1 VVAIERVGD
10 GLLAPESKHVSNPQ
24 NYITEDT
31 TIKGSITT
39 ASSLTIAG
47 AIEGDV
53 NAGGEITVLD
63 DALVKGDIS
72 GPNVKILGKVEGRV
86 SATGRLEISASGQ
99 VIGDISV
106 RALHIEEG
114 GTLQGECNMGGKVA
128 AKPAPKPTA
137 SSSASA
143 RVPVSNLPPPGGG

>member
-1 VVAIERVGD
+1 M
-10 GLLAPESKHVSNPQ
+10 SNPQ

-86 SATGRLEISASGQ
+86 SATGRLEISATGQ
-99 VIGDISV
+99 VVGDISV

-114 GTLQGECNMGGKVA
+114 GTLQGECNMGGGKVA

-137 SSSASA
+137 SSPGTRPA
-143 RVPVSNLPPPGGG
+143 VSNIPPPGGA

>member
-1 VVAIERVGD
+1 MT
-10 GLLAPESKHVSNPQ
+10 NPQ

-47 AIEGDV
+47 AVEGDV

-63 DALVKGDIS
+63 DALIKGDVS

-86 SATGRLEISASGQ
+86 SATGRLEISSSGQ

-114 GTLQGECNMGGKVA
+114 GTLEGECKMGGGGKPPR
-128 AKPAPKPTA
+128 PAPTA
-137 SSSASA
+137 PIGTPRPA
-143 RVPVSNLPPPGGG
+143 PPNLPPPGGG

>member
-1 VVAIERVGD
+1 MT
-10 GLLAPESKHVSNPQ
+10 NPQ

-63 DALVKGDIS
+63 DAFVKGDVS
-72 GPNVKILGKVEGRV
+72 GPNIKILGQVEGRV
-86 SATGRLEISASGQ
+86 NATGRLEISSSGQ
-99 VIGDISV
+99 VVGDISV

-114 GTLQGECNMGGKVA
+114 GTLEGECKMGGNGTTTANTKA
-128 AKPAPKPTA
+128 ARPTSTAPVGTPRPAP
-137 SSSASA
+137 
-143 RVPVSNLPPPGGG
+143 SNLPPPGGG

>member
-1 VVAIERVGD
+1 M
-10 GLLAPESKHVSNPQ
+10 SNPQ

-63 DALVKGDIS
+63 DAMVKGDVS
-72 GPNVKILGKVEGRV
+72 GPNVKIQGKVEGRV
-86 SATGRLEISASGQ
+86 NATGRLEISASGQ
-99 VIGDISV
+99 VVGDISV

-114 GTLQGECNMGGKVA
+114 GTLQGECSMGGGA
-128 AKPAPKPTA
+128 AAKAPTPKPSKPAPSATPRPAA
-137 SSSASA
+137 SN
-143 RVPVSNLPPPGGG
+143 VPPPGGA

>member
-1 VVAIERVGD
+1 MT
-10 GLLAPESKHVSNPQ
+10 NPQ

-47 AIEGDV
+47 AVEGDV

-63 DALVKGDIS
+63 DALIKGDVS

-86 SATGRLEISASGQ
+86 SATGRLEISSSGQ
-99 VIGDISV
+99 VLGDISV

-114 GTLQGECNMGGKVA
+114 GTLEGECKMGGGGKA
-128 AKPAPKPTA
+128 ARSTPSAPVGTPRPAP
-137 SSSASA
+137 SS
-143 RVPVSNLPPPGGG
+143 LPPPGGG

>member
-1 VVAIERVGD
+1 MT
-10 GLLAPESKHVSNPQ
+10 NPQ

-63 DALVKGDIS
+63 DALIKGDVS

-86 SATGRLEISASGQ
+86 SATGRLEISSSGQ

-114 GTLQGECNMGGKVA
+114 GTLEGECKMGGS
-128 AKPAPKPTA
+128 AKAPRPTA
-137 SSSASA
+137 AAPAGTPRPAASS
-143 RVPVSNLPPPGGG
+143 LPPPGGA

>member
-1 VVAIERVGD
+1 M
-10 GLLAPESKHVSNPQ
+10 SNPQ

-86 SATGRLEISASGQ
+86 NATGRLEISATGQ
-99 VIGDISV
+99 VMGDISV

-114 GTLQGECNMGGKVA
+114 GTLQGECNMGGGKPVKPGA
-128 AKPAPKPTA
+128 SAPTPTPAPRP
-137 SSSASA
+137 
-143 RVPVSNLPPPGGG
+143 PVSNLPPPGGG

>member
-1 VVAIERVGD
+1 MVAIERVGG
-10 GLLAPESKHVSNPQ
+10 GLWPAESQHVSNPQ

-63 DALVKGDIS
+63 DALVKGDVS

-86 SATGRLEISASGQ
+86 SATGRLEISATGQ

-128 AKPAPKPTA
+128 AKSAPKPAA
-137 SSSASA
+137 SSPSRPA
-143 RVPVSNLPPPGGG
+143 VTNIPPPGGA

>member
-1 VVAIERVGD
+1 MT
-10 GLLAPESKHVSNPQ
+10 NPQ

-47 AIEGDV
+47 AVEGDV

-63 DALVKGDIS
+63 DALIKGDVS

-86 SATGRLEISASGQ
+86 SATGRLEISSSGQ

-114 GTLQGECNMGGKVA
+114 GTLEGECKMGGGGKPPR
-128 AKPAPKPTA
+128 PAPTAPIGTPRPT
-137 SSSASA
+137 
-143 RVPVSNLPPPGGG
+143 PSNLPPPGGG

>member
-1 VVAIERVGD
+1 M
-10 GLLAPESKHVSNPQ
+10 SNPQ

-53 NAGGEITVLD
+53 NAGGEITVLE
-63 DALVKGDIS
+63 DALVKGDVS
-72 GPNVKILGKVEGRV
+72 GPNIKILGKVEGRV
-86 SATGRLEISASGQ
+86 SATGRLEISATGQ
-99 VIGDISV
+99 VLGDISV

-114 GTLQGECNMGGKVA
+114 GTLQGECNMGNGKPMKPTLGA
-128 AKPAPKPTA
+128 TPAPTPA
-137 SSSASA
+137 P
-143 RVPVSNLPPPGGG
+143 RPPISNIPPPGGG

>member
-1 VVAIERVGD
+1 M
-10 GLLAPESKHVSNPQ
+10 SNPQ

-63 DALVKGDIS
+63 DALVKGDVS

-86 SATGRLEISASGQ
+86 SATGRLEISATGQ

-128 AKPAPKPTA
+128 AKAAPKPSA
-137 SSSASA
+137 SSPS
-143 RVPVSNLPPPGGG
+143 RPPVSNIPPPGGA

>member
-1 VVAIERVGD
+1 MT
-10 GLLAPESKHVSNPQ
+10 NPQ

-47 AIEGDV
+47 AVEGDV

-63 DALVKGDIS
+63 DALIKGDVS

-86 SATGRLEISASGQ
+86 SATGRLEISSSGQ

-114 GTLQGECNMGGKVA
+114 GTLEGECKMGGNGKGPRTTPTAPVGTPR
-128 AKPAPKPTA
+128 PAP
-137 SSSASA
+137 SS
-143 RVPVSNLPPPGGG
+143 LPPPGGG

>member
-1 VVAIERVGD
+1 MT
-10 GLLAPESKHVSNPQ
+10 NPQ

-47 AIEGDV
+47 AVEGDV

-63 DALVKGDIS
+63 DALIKGDVS

-86 SATGRLEISASGQ
+86 SATGRLEISSSGQ

-114 GTLQGECNMGGKVA
+114 GTLEGECKMGGSGKPPRSTPSA
-128 AKPAPKPTA
+128 PAGTPRPAP
-137 SSSASA
+137 
-143 RVPVSNLPPPGGG
+143 SNLPPPGGG